1 MGLEV
6 IGAGFGRTGTTSLK
20 AALERLGFGPCY
32 HMSELFEHP
41 EHLPLWEAAVRGE
54 PVDWEALFGGY
65 RSAVDWPS
73 AASYGELMERYPEAK
88 VILTVR
94 DSEQWYR
101 STEGTIYAMRE
112 TQRTFA
118 FRLMG
123 ALVPFVRN
131 VRRATGV
138 VDDLAWEGI
147 FGGRFE
153 DREHAI
159 SVFDRLNEEAER
171 RVPPDR
177 LLVYDVKEGW
187 GPLCSFLGVEAPDE
201 PFPRLNDAE
210 TFRARIRRAQAISA
224 VALLGAAL
232 LAGALAYRAVSRRH
246 SWPWRPGSGYSERN
260 TASQTGFGSS
270 RLSAKKTYAEGVTG

>member
-20 AALERLGFGPCY
+20 AALEALGFGPCY

-41 EHLPLWEAAVRGE
+41 EHVPLWEAAVRGE
-54 PVDWEALFGGY
+54 PVDWDALFGGY
-65 RSAVDWPS
+65 RAAVDWP
-73 AASYGELMERYPEAK
+73 AAAFHGELMERYPEAK

-94 DSEQWYR
+94 DPERWYE
-101 STEGTIYAMRE
+101 STKNTIFMMRE
-112 TQRTFA
+112 ARRSPT

-138 VDDLAWEGI
+138 VDDLAWDGI

-153 DREHAI
+153 EKEFAI
-159 SVFDRLNEEAER
+159 SAFNRLNEEVKR
-171 RVPPDR
+171 RVPADR

-187 GPLCSFLGVEAPDE
+187 GPLCKFLGVEEPRDE
-201 PFPRLNDAE
+201 PFPRLNDTR
-210 TFRARIRRAQAISA
+210 TFRRRIQGAQALA
-224 VALLGAAL
+224 VAVLVAAVL
-232 LAGALAYRAVSRRH
+232 LAATLLYLALAPSRR
-246 SWPWRPGSGYSERN
+246 SPR
-260 TASQTGFGSS
+260 
-270 RLSAKKTYAEGVTG
+270 